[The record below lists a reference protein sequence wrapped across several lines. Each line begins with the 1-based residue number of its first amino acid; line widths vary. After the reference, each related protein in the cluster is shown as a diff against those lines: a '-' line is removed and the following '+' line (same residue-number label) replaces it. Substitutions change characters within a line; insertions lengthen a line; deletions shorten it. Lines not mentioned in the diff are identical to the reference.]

1 MKIAILIHDYTAMG
15 GTERVTIQ
23 LCNQLALRHN
33 VTLYSVQRTDYEPA
47 FPVCSNVDIVFLGNS
62 VKSMIKTLP
71 QKIKA
76 LRDDLKKAHPDVVI
90 SSDSQMALLSLPA
103 SVGLPCHNVIWEHFN
118 ASIETRFGSRWFARR
133 LASMFA
139 DKIVVLTEQDRA
151 TWLKKFRCKSPLVV
165 FPNPCAL
172 PKPIS
177 NPYNNVPVVFAAG
190 RYTEQKGFDYL
201 VKAWQMLS
209 AQQRK
214 GWILR
219 IAGPNGSGKSDIVS
233 LAENDSSIQIDGPSE
248 NMANCY
254 LDSGIF
260 VCSSRYEGFG
270 LTIVEAMTHGIPV
283 IVFDCP
289 MGPAEIVKNKYGK
302 VVPFPNVEM
311 LAEQIARMITNESE
325 RKYYSEQSFKRAA
338 DFTPEVTLRLWEE
351 MLGAFTQ
358 QGKKIS

>member
-23 LCNQLALRHN
+23 LCNQLALRHS
-33 VTLYSVQRTDYEPA
+33 VTLISVQRTDFEPA

-76 LRDDLKKAHPDVVI
+76 LRDDLKKTHPDVVI

-103 SVGLPCHNVIWEHFN
+103 SVGLSCHNVIWEHFN

-139 DKIVVLTEQDRA
+139 DKIVVLTEQDRV
-151 TWLKKFRCKSPLVV
+151 TWLKKFQCKSPLVV

-172 PKPIS
+172 PKPAS
-177 NPYNNVPVVFAAG
+177 NPYNNVPVVLAAG

-201 VKAWQMLS
+201 VKAWRMLS

-214 GWILR
+214 GWVLR
-219 IAGPNGSGKSDIVS
+219 IVGPNGSAKSDVVS
-233 LAENDSSIQIDGPSE
+233 LAANDSSIQIDGPSE

-270 LTIVEAMTHGIPV
+270 LTIVEARTHGIPV
-283 IVFDCP
+283 IVFDCA
-289 MGPAEIVKNKYGK
+289 MGPAEIVGNDHGK
-302 VVPFPNVEM
+302 VVPVGNIDALSKQ
-311 LAEQIARMITNESE
+311 LAVMIGSADE
-325 RKYYSEQSFKRAA
+325 RRYYSDKSFKRAA
-338 DFTPEVTLRLWEE
+338 DFTPEVTLMLWEK
-351 MLGAFTQ
+351 MLDALGRT
-358 QGKKIS
+358 GKS